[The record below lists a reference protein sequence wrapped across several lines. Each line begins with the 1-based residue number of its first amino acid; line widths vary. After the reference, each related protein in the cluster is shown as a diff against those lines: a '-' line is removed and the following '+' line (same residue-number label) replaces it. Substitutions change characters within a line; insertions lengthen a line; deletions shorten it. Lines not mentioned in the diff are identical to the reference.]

1 MRRLIDHLWSARA
14 VHRANGERGAVAIV
28 TALSLVVLLGFAAIA
43 IDVGMLYEERAQL
56 QSGADAAAMAVAQDC
71 AAGTNCLN
79 TASVLPAAQQMADT
93 NSRDNRSAA
102 AILEL
107 NKGQRK
113 VRVQTSTVDGQGG
126 AGSLALSFAP
136 VLGIDD
142 ATVGATA
149 TAVWGS
155 PEAGIAAFP
164 IAFAACEFDLS
175 GAPQVLVLG
184 GKGPSRCPESK
195 NTGHNTDLPGG
206 FGWIGDDPKDA
217 CGVPVA
223 VGKNI
228 KSSTGSSLPQGC
240 TDSLTESALK
250 NQILLIPVYDSVSG
264 PGDKGT
270 YHISG
275 WAAFRIEGYT
285 FTGGVAWNPTK
296 VTGACGK
303 NCDGVY
309 GRFVRFVSVDPGFD
323 LGPPTSYGATVVKLS
338 D

>member
-1 MRRLIDHLWSARA
+1 MRRLIDHFQSARA
-14 VHRANGERGAVAIV
+14 IHQANGERGAVAVI
-28 TALSLVVLLGFAAIA
+28 TAVSLIALLGFAAIS
-43 IDVGMLYEERAQL
+43 IDVGMLYQERAEL

-71 AAGTNCLN
+71 AAGTSCSD
-79 TASVLPAAQQMADT
+79 TAAVLPAAQQMADT
-93 NSRDNRSAA
+93 NSRDDRSSA

-113 VRVQTSTVDGQGG
+113 VQVQTSTVDGQSG

-175 GAPQVLVLG
+175 GVPQVLVLG
-184 GKGPSRCPESK
+184 GKGPSLCPESK
-195 NTGHNTDLPGG
+195 KTGHNTDLPGG

-217 CGVPVA
+217 CGVYVA
-223 VGKNI
+223 VGNNI

-240 TDSLTESALK
+240 TDTLTERALQ
-250 NQILLIPVYDSVSG
+250 NQTLLIPVYDSVS
-264 PGDKGT
+264 DKGSNGT

-275 WAAFRIEGYT
+275 WAAFRSRAT
-285 FTGGVAWNPTK
+285 PSPAAWTGT
-296 VTGACGK
+296 
-303 NCDGVY
+303 
-309 GRFVRFVSVDPGFD
+309 
-323 LGPPTSYGATVVKLS
+323 PPK
-338 D
+338 